1 MMTSMAKK
9 GPLFQK
15 IINSFFA
22 NGAVIGD
29 AAVAMGTSS
38 QEYRAMIDRS
48 IKLYQEGKTAEADA
62 LYESFSKTSAATNIT
77 EQQTA
82 MSRLS
87 NLTGDLSTITQDIYN
102 ERLTFLRLQQQDT
115 ARTANTVTE
124 VQNTRDG
131 LTRELAK
138 IEEAGQRL
146 KTTLDEEIQF
156 RLISYLP
163 ELTKALNGQLEAIRS
178 WTANLSG
185 ADGEQFKPWTERFM
199 DWMVSVYDPDAAE
212 RARGVPRAPVTN
224 TAGAMD
230 LSSGAADIYA
240 GARSDSPNPPAST
253 PRRAGGGIVTE
264 PSIAGEAGP
273 EAVVPLINGG
283 RIPVNLDLGPLTALL
298 ERQTRQNDEIM
309 RYLRES
315 VEIQERIYSVQ
326 A

>member
-1 MMTSMAKK
+1 
-9 GPLFQK
+9 
-15 IINSFFA
+15 
-22 NGAVIGD
+22 
-29 AAVAMGTSS
+29 
-38 QEYRAMIDRS
+38 MIDRS

-62 LYESFSKTSAATNIT
+62 LYESFSRTSAATNIT

-124 VQNTRDG
+124 VQNTQTG

-146 KTTLDEEIQF
+146 KTTLDEEIQL
-156 RLISYLP
+156 RLRTYLP

-185 ADGEQFKPWTERFM
+185 ANGEQYKSWLEKIM
-199 DWMVSVYDPDAAE
+199 DWITSDAANRTGE
-212 RARGVPRAPVTN
+212 AGGVRGAPVLTGAAS

-230 LSSGAADIYA
+230 LSSEGASIMDV
-240 GARSDSPNPPAST
+240 ARSNPPAST